1 MKRYLYLLIGLA
13 TILLMMFGVG
23 MLVLP
28 AAWHNPSDWLTPGY
42 VSSSLIGI
50 GLLVADVLLPVP
62 SSLVMTALG
71 MIHGMLLGT
80 LVSLIGNLGAASF
93 GFWLG
98 RRSEGTLGQFLS
110 ADDRIA
116 ASAFLNEWGEVGII
130 LSRPIPILAE
140 SVAILAGT
148 SPAISWTK
156 LLRSALI
163 GALPSSL
170 IYAWAGAQAMTLQ
183 SGLFVFGGVILLA
196 AIFLQI
202 SKFYYSR
209 HKLLNS
215 PNITLKNEKND

>member
-13 TILLMMFGVG
+13 TTLLMVFGVG

-28 AAWHNPSDWLTPGY
+28 EAWHNPSDWLTPGY
-42 VSSSLIGI
+42 VSSSLIGM

-62 SSLVMTALG
+62 SSLLMTALG
-71 MIHGMLLGT
+71 MMHGILLGT
-80 LVSLIGNLGAASF
+80 LLSLIGNLGAATF

-98 RRSEGTLGQFLS
+98 RRSDGALGRFLS

-116 ASAFLNEWGEVGII
+116 ASAFLNKWGEVGII

-148 SPAISWTK
+148 SPAISWTQ
-156 LLRSALI
+156 LIRSTLI
-163 GALPSSL
+163 GAFPASL

-202 SKFYYSR
+202 SKFYYNQDEI
-209 HKLLNS
+209 HHN
-215 PNITLKNEKND
+215 PNIEFTIMNK